1 MLNKKIIKMEARGLF
16 IDRAFPAIAVMF
28 AALLVY
34 GFFNAAAWMK
44 VRGSQSQTIVQTQD
58 QEIEDRRTK
67 VAAGEKGSNEPG
79 NFKADPGDPYDI
91 GVSLQHAVLPFVPAA
106 IFAVGQSDILPLDLG
121 ASLLTPQR
129 TKADKVGFEN
139 PLSFLYGKFDSAFVV
154 VYLLPL
160 LILAFSFNLL
170 SSERELGTLQLVL
183 SQPISL
189 VEMMMSKMTAQ
200 FLVIAGILLISLI
213 AGIIVTGS
221 YLSNGELVIRS
232 LFWLLLV
239 FCYAA
244 FWLSVAIFINSF
256 GYGSATNA
264 VASVTAWLSFV
275 LVIPSVLAIAVS
287 ALYPLPPRS
296 EVTSAIRNIN
306 LDMRRDGQKLI
317 SEYYQDHPE
326 LMPADGKI
334 DAADFGLAFVYIQS
348 EHKKKIAEIETRFDE
363 QLRHQQDL
371 VSMTRFLSPAIV
383 TNEALNDLAGTGLSR
398 YALFRHQ
405 AKQFDSDW
413 SAYFRSKI
421 FRNEPVTLEDFDRF
435 PRFEFQEPPTIEYLT
450 RAGIGIAGIF
460 VFTLALLI
468 AAIAR
473 LKKLR
478 GF

>member
-16 IDRAFPAIAVMF
+16 IDRVFPVAAVMF
-28 AALLVY
+28 AALLLY
-34 GFFNAAAWMK
+34 GFFNAAAWMEE
-44 VRGSQSQTIVQTQD
+44 RGAQSQAIVQTQE
-58 QEIEDRRTK
+58 QEIDDRRTK
-67 VAAGEKGSNEPG
+67 VAAGEKGSHEPG

-106 IFAVGQSDILPLDLG
+106 IFAVGQSDILPPDLG

-139 PLSFLYGKFDSAFVV
+139 PLSFLYGKFDTAFVV

-160 LILAFSFNLL
+160 LILAISFNLL
-170 SSERELGTLQLVL
+170 SSEREQGTLQLVL

-189 VEMMMSKMTAQ
+189 VEMLMSKVTAQ
-200 FLVIAGILLISLI
+200 FLIIAGILLMSLI
-213 AGIIVTGS
+213 AGVIVTGS
-221 YLSNGELVIRS
+221 FLLDGDLLIRAIVW
-232 LFWLLLV
+232 LFLI
-239 FCYAA
+239 FSYAA
-244 FWLSVAIFINSF
+244 FWLSLAVFINSF
-256 GYGSATNA
+256 GLGSATNA
-264 VASVTAWLSFV
+264 VASVTAWLFFV

-296 EVTSAIRNIN
+296 EVTSAIRSIN

-334 DAADFGLAFVYIQS
+334 DAADFGLAFIYIQN
-348 EHKKKIAEIETRFDE
+348 EHKKKIAEIESRFDE
-363 QLRHQQDL
+363 QLRSQQDL

-398 YALFRHQ
+398 YASFRQQ
-405 AKQFDSDW
+405 AKEFDNNW
-413 SAYFRSKI
+413 SSFFRSKL
-421 FRNEPVTLEDFDRF
+421 FRNETVTLEDFERI
-435 PRFEFQEPPTIEYLT
+435 PRFKFQEPPTSEYVT
-450 RAGIGIAGIF
+450 RAGIGIGGIL

-473 LKKLR
+473 LKNFR